1 MVFAA
6 TAIHYLPAG
15 SSRHTVRSMRSKES
29 PGRKSLFS
37 LSFVGATTV
46 SSLVMGLVCTFAPIE
61 AQIGVLGA
69 FVSILGGLFL
79 SYLEQEAERERRR
92 AELIERLTIP
102 LSLANDHD
110 IYLQY
115 QAICKTLADL
125 TKQTDPILREIA
137 GLKLASIVDQLAPL
151 ADGMALFSGTEG
163 WRTVYEKLLQ
173 SPDLKEYQSV
183 AWVRTKDYWQDAPG
197 RQSMEANFAAI
208 NRGVRIERI
217 LILREDIWPK
227 DQILPLGD
235 IGVWIEN
242 QHNHGVWVVLARESD
257 LIAEPGLLVDMGIY
271 GTRAVG
277 TQELDERCRTLRFS
291 LTFDPQ
297 SVRLAKDRWDRLYL
311 FSTSFQ
317 SLLDRAPTDA

>member
-1 MVFAA
+1 M
-6 TAIHYLPAG
+6 P
-15 SSRHTVRSMRSKES
+15 SKES
-29 PGRKSLFS
+29 PRTKSLFS

-46 SSLVMGLVCTFAPIE
+46 GSLVMGLVCTFAPIE

-79 SYLEQEAERERRR
+79 SYLEQEAEREHRR
-92 AELIERLTIP
+92 AEMIGRLTIP
-102 LSLANDHD
+102 LLLANDHD
-110 IYLQY
+110 IYLPY

-137 GLKLASIVDQLAPL
+137 GLKLASIVDQLSPL
-151 ADGMALFSGTEG
+151 ADGTALFAGTEG
-163 WRTVYEKLLQ
+163 WRTVYEKLLE
-173 SPDLKEYQSV
+173 SADLKKYRSV
-183 AWVRTKDYWQDAPG
+183 AWVRSKDYWQDAPG

-217 LILREDIWPK
+217 LILREDVWPK
-227 DQILPLGD
+227 HELLPVGELLAW
-235 IGVWIEN
+235 VEN
-242 QHNHGVWVVLARESD
+242 QHNHGVWIVLAREPD
-257 LIAEPGLLVDMGIY
+257 LMAEPGLLVDMGIY

-297 SVRLAKDRWDRLYL
+297 AVRLAQDLWDRLYL

-317 SLLDRAPTDA
+317 SLLDRAPATE

>member
-1 MVFAA
+1 MLP
-6 TAIHYLPAG
+6 TYLPAG
-15 SSRHTVRSMRSKES
+15 SSRHTVRSMPSKES
-29 PGRKSLFS
+29 SGRKSLLS
-37 LSFVGATTV
+37 LSFLGATTV
-46 SSLVMGLVCTFAPIE
+46 GSLAMGMVCAFAPIE

-92 AELIERLTIP
+92 AEMIGRLTIP

-115 QAICKTLADL
+115 QAICRTLTDL

-137 GLKLASIVDQLAPL
+137 GLKLASIVDQLSPL
-151 ADGMALFSGTEG
+151 ADGTALFAGTEG
-163 WRTVYEKLLQ
+163 WRTVYEKLLE
-173 SPDLKEYQSV
+173 SPDLKEYRSV
-183 AWVRTKDYWQDAPG
+183 AWVRNKDYWQDAPG

-208 NRGVRIERI
+208 QRRVLIERI
-217 LILREDIWPK
+217 FILRDDLWPK
-227 DQILPLGD
+227 DELLPVGE
-235 IGVWIEN
+235 IRSWIEN
-242 QHNHGVWVVLARESD
+242 QHNHGVWVLLARESE
-257 LIAEPGLLVDMGIY
+257 LASEPGLIFDMGIY

-277 TQELDERCRTLRFS
+277 TQELDGRCRTLRFS

-297 SVRLAKDRWDRLYL
+297 TVRLARDRWDRLYL

-317 SLLDRAPTDA
+317 STGSRRPMHRI